1 MKTRIINILKRV
13 SRAMSIQEVRVL
25 PGHLAYFFFVSLI
38 PMISIIGIFGSMLNI
53 DITMIIEGFAESVPK
68 DIADI
73 LIPYFTSSSW
83 SWGATLSTATAL
95 FLASN
100 ATHALIITSNTLFK
114 IDQTS
119 EINTR
124 VKSFFMTFLIIFL
137 MFFIIIILGF
147 GDMIIKFI
155 FSLKI
160 FGDISSAYYVVIA
173 ILKWPIAYLFIFYI
187 IKLIFT
193 IAPDASI
200 PSKYMNKGA
209 LFSSVLWMVVTAVY
223 SFYVNNIADYSVFY
237 GGLASIVITLMWI
250 YFLSYILVIGIAI
263 NMGYY
268 FEKKDNNK

>member
-13 SRAMSIQEVRVL
+13 ARAMSIQEVRVL

-83 SWGATLSTATAL
+83 SWGATLSTAMAL